1 MNNVR
6 KATIKDIQ
14 SIARFNQA
22 MSLETESKSLSS
34 DLIIPGVTYLVEHPE
49 AGFYLVAET
58 QGQLSGCLGITY
70 EWSDWRQRFVL
81 VDTIC
86 LRRARLSTP
95 ECVYFPVRAR
105 HRSCQARQCLWI
117 ASVCRERKYAS
128 ASHLQ
133 KVRYDRDSLS
143 SDGNRILDSAI
154 ASHTKLTDSRILQ
167 VSRD

>member
-34 DLIIPGVTYLVEHPE
+34 DLIIQGVTYLMEHPD

-70 EWSDWRQRFVL
+70 EWSDWRNGLFWWIQSVFVEP
-81 VDTIC
+81 DF
-86 LRRARLSTP
+86 RR
-95 ECVYFPVRAR
+95 
-105 HRSCQARQCLWI
+105 Q
-117 ASVCRERKYAS
+117 SVFTSMYE
-128 ASHLQ
+128 
-133 KVRYDRDSLS
+133 
-143 SDGNRILDSAI
+143 
-154 ASHTKLTDSRILQ
+154 Q
-167 VSRD
+167 VSDLAKQDNACGLRLYVEKENTQAQATYKKLDMIETHYRLMEIEF

>member
-14 SIARFNQA
+14 SIARFNQT

-70 EWSDWRQRFVL
+70 EWSDWRNGLFWWIQSVFVEP
-81 VDTIC
+81 DF
-86 LRRARLSTP
+86 RR
-95 ECVYFPVRAR
+95 
-105 HRSCQARQCLWI
+105 Q
-117 ASVCRERKYAS
+117 SVFTSMYE
-128 ASHLQ
+128 
-133 KVRYDRDSLS
+133 
-143 SDGNRILDSAI
+143 
-154 ASHTKLTDSRILQ
+154 Q
-167 VSRD
+167 VSDLAKQDNACGLRLYVEKENTQAQATYKKLDMIETHYRLMEIEF

>member
-70 EWSDWRQRFVL
+70 EWSDWRNGLFWWVQSVFVAPSHRTKAVFSGL
-81 VDTIC
+81 YSHIKSLASSKPDVC
-86 LRRARLSTP
+86 GVRL
-95 ECVYFPVRAR
+95 
-105 HRSCQARQCLWI
+105 
-117 ASVCRERKYAS
+117 
-128 ASHLQ
+128 
-133 KVRYDRDSLS
+133 
-143 SDGNRILDSAI
+143 
-154 ASHTKLTDSRILQ
+154 
-167 VSRD
+167 

>member
-34 DLIIPGVTYLVEHPE
+34 DLIIQGVTYLMEHPD

-70 EWSDWRQRFVL
+70 EWSDWRNGLFWWIQSVFVEPDFRRQSVFTSMYEL
-81 VDTIC
+81 VTDLAKQDNAC
-86 LRRARLSTP
+86 GLRLYVEKENTQAQATYKKLDMIETHYRLM
-95 ECVYFPVRAR
+95 EIEF
-105 HRSCQARQCLWI
+105 
-117 ASVCRERKYAS
+117 
-128 ASHLQ
+128 
-133 KVRYDRDSLS
+133 
-143 SDGNRILDSAI
+143 
-154 ASHTKLTDSRILQ
+154 
-167 VSRD
+167 

>member
-34 DLIIPGVTYLVEHPE
+34 DLIIQGVTYLMEHPD

-70 EWSDWRQRFVL
+70 EWSDWRNGLFWWIQSVFVEPDFRRQSVFTSMYEL
-81 VDTIC
+81 VTDLAKQDNAYG
-86 LRRARLSTP
+86 LRLYVEKENTQAQATYKKLDMIETHYRLM
-95 ECVYFPVRAR
+95 EIEF
-105 HRSCQARQCLWI
+105 
-117 ASVCRERKYAS
+117 
-128 ASHLQ
+128 
-133 KVRYDRDSLS
+133 
-143 SDGNRILDSAI
+143 
-154 ASHTKLTDSRILQ
+154 
-167 VSRD
+167 